1 MLNERLVSILAD
13 SFWKILLPGLTATIP
28 LTVIAFSL
36 AMVIAVAAALVQF
49 ARIKVLRQLCRLYIW
64 VFRGTPLLVQLFVVF
79 YGMPRVGIVIE
90 PFPAAVIVFSLNE
103 GAYCPEIIRAAL
115 ESVPPGQLEAG
126 YCAGMSYLQTMRR
139 IILPQAMRTAFPSMS
154 NSLIAMVKD
163 TSLAANITVVEMFRA
178 TEQINAR
185 VYEPL
190 ALYIE
195 VGLIYLLFSTV
206 LTWLQRVGER
216 KLSAYESREG

>member
-1 MLNERLVSILAD
+1 MSERLLGILIDA
-13 SFWKILLPGLTATIP
+13 FPKILIPGLTVTIP
-28 LTVIAFSL
+28 LTVISFSL
-36 AMVIAVAAALVQF
+36 AMLLALAAALVQF
-49 ARIKVLRQLCRLYIW
+49 AEVKVLKQLARFYIW

-79 YGMPRVGIVIE
+79 YGLPDLGIRMD
-90 PFPAAVIVFSLNE
+90 PFSAAVLVFSLNE
-103 GAYCPEIIRAAL
+103 GAYCAETVRAAL
-115 ESVPPGQLEAG
+115 EAVPAGQLEAG
-126 YCAGMSYLQTMRR
+126 YCAGMSYMQTMRR
-139 IILPQAMRTAFPSMS
+139 IILPQAMRTAFPPLS

-206 LTWLQRVGER
+206 LTWLQAQGEQ
-216 KLSAYESREG
+216 KLSAYEKQEV